1 MDGGDVM
8 TTIGSPPRP
17 SGEFDVPLTQV
28 ADELR
33 ALKAKALREGLL
45 LEQRHQF
52 LDLDAD
58 SVCCLPGTACVAC
71 PPKGDQS

>member
-1 MDGGDVM
+1 M
-8 TTIGSPPRP
+8 TAADLARV
-17 SGEFDVPLTQV
+17 DVPLTQL

-45 LEQRHQF
+45 AEQRHQF

-71 PPKGDQS
+71 PPKTAGGAS

>member
-1 MDGGDVM
+1 M
-8 TTIGSPPRP
+8 TTIGIPARS
-17 SGEFDVPLTQV
+17 SGDLDVPLTQV

-33 ALKAKALREGLL
+33 ALKAKALKDGLL
-45 LEQRHQF
+45 LEQRHQY